1 MRGSLKRLH
10 DGRCASNDMM
20 VSDPKIDGWYAAAI
34 NATSVD
40 QIKQI
45 VNAENQYIV
54 QQEFPV
60 KSGSAKCFL
69 PVSAMGRGF

>member
-1 MRGSLKRLH
+1 
-10 DGRCASNDMM
+10 MM

-54 QQEFPV
+54 QQNFQLSLVQPNV
-60 KSGSAKCFL
+60 FFL
-69 PVSAMGRGF
+69 CQPWVVGFNGQ